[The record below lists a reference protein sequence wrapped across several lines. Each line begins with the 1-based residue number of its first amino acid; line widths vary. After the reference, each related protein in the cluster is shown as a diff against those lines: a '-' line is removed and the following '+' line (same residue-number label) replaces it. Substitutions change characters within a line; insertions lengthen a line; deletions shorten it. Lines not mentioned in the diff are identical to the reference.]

1 MDARQYYRFNKWNHK
16 NQPARTDF
24 ICKGLWAGKT
34 GRELVDLW
42 EDYFNEYL
50 AHSWAGHGIDSYW
63 VLKAVANDALA
74 TLFLHDMQLPGCYAS
89 AEDFQFDL
97 RRATFAALNFITG
110 YSQQHG
116 WL

>member
-1 MDARQYYRFNKWNHK
+1 MDARQNYSEDRWNVR

-34 GRELVDLW
+34 GQELVDMW

-63 VLKAVANDALA
+63 VLKVVTNDALA
-74 TLFLHDMQLPGCYAS
+74 TLFIRDTQLPECYAS
-89 AEDFQFDL
+89 AEDFQFDM
-97 RRATFAALNFITG
+97 RMASFAALTYITG